1 MYQNNANKNPQNP
14 NQNRPDGNQKI
25 INKKYADFEIQT
37 FFNNENNTGLSAKDM
52 QLKGELETLTNQY
65 MATFNN
71 INELAK
77 KFSQGND
84 NMYKV
89 SMIQKDLEQIEF
101 ENANEYGNFIGQ
113 LYEIS
118 KNASVTNLTYDNYKR
133 NPNDGDQKLKKII
146 GDFKYDMILA
156 ANKNTNQANYNKIQ
170 NYVNEKKRNSYYRNN
185 NNNTNNNYN
194 QNYGPAPSQNKN
206 NYNYQNYNNNPNG
219 NNYNYNNYNNGGNY
233 GNNYNNN
240 YNQRNG
246 DNYGNKQYGPS
257 YGNSYGNNYNYNNYP
272 GGKMNVKFVVDGR
285 NIYHEVNP
293 NDSGEVLF
301 LFAMEEKDQ
310 PKIYNVNRRY
320 LSQDQLREMKIGD
333 VFDETEPTLLIY

>member
-14 NQNRPDGNQKI
+14 NQNRPNGNQKI

-146 GDFKYDMILA
+146 GDYKYDMILA

-170 NYVNEKKRNSYYRNN
+170 NYVNEKKRNSY
-185 NNNTNNNYN
+185 
-194 QNYGPAPSQNKN
+194 
-206 NYNYQNYNNNPNG
+206 
-219 NNYNYNNYNNGGNY
+219 
-233 GNNYNNN
+233 
-240 YNQRNG
+240 
-246 DNYGNKQYGPS
+246 
-257 YGNSYGNNYNYNNYP
+257 
-272 GGKMNVKFVVDGR
+272 
-285 NIYHEVNP
+285 
-293 NDSGEVLF
+293 
-301 LFAMEEKDQ
+301 
-310 PKIYNVNRRY
+310 
-320 LSQDQLREMKIGD
+320 
-333 VFDETEPTLLIY
+333 